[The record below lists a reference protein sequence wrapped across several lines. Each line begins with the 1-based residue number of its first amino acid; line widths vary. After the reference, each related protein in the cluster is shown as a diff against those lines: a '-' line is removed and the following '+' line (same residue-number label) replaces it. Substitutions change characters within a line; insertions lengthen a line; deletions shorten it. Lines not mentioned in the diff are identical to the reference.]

1 MPKFTPKS
9 IVLAGAGLVVLS
21 VVLVAVSQA
30 LLGQQTSETLA
41 SIPIWVL
48 SILSWCQLTAQVLG
62 LALIAVSVGVKAL
75 ESPTREASTSA
86 TREVRL

>member
-9 IVLAGAGLVVLS
+9 IALAGAGLVLLS
-21 VVLVAVSQA
+21 VVLAVVGQS
-30 LLGQQTSETLA
+30 LLGQQTSEVLA

-48 SILSWCQLTAQVLG
+48 SVLSWCQLSAQVLG

-75 ESPTREASTSA
+75 EPSTREASTPAS
-86 TREVRL
+86 REVQL